1 MNPKA
6 GALEVV
12 KHSFTIAKAVLYF
25 SALLRFSQG
34 IYNHSHLQRGE

>member
-1 MNPKA
+1 MKSKA
-6 GALEVV
+6 ALLEVV

-34 IYNHSHLQRGE
+34 VYNHSHLQRGE